1 MIELQ
6 IYGLTLYC
14 VTDYNTKWVPLV
26 LIYSSLIFNSISY
39 THSPNILFK
48 RLEYKYTKLIV
59 SSNGEIELPP
69 AETCA
74 IGDEDEDSGDDHFHT
89 SGEFNSFM
97 IYNNTNI

>member
-1 MIELQ
+1 MSSIGFNLF
-6 IYGLTLYC
+6 LTRIQLY
-14 VTDYNTKWVPLV
+14 
-26 LIYSSLIFNSISY
+26 LIHSLAKY
-39 THSPNILFK
+39 PNFK